1 MLYERNVAEEQGQL
15 KGERYES
22 MTMLWSLCSFNKEQI
37 HGSKLGESRTSN
49 EWPFSPQN
57 NYTRAGT
64 FAKGRTCSFKPR
76 LLRINSFDS
85 DSKSY
90 PRTAS
95 REEGHECENERKK
108 HCISCGILNPRSKP
122 IQRWNQSLVISCA
135 FGLAIDPLFFYL
147 LIINEDQMCL
157 HIDGKFSVL
166 VTLLRT
172 ISDLMLLC
180 NIWMQ
185 LKMAYVCKESLV
197 VGQGMLVWD
206 GQKIIQ
212 HYIYSR
218 WILFDAFVILPIP
231 QVAGSIWYLLGVQR
245 VELCLERACKY
256 IQDCDSS
263 LLVCTPVIHYGKAPK
278 YPTGNSPLSQDPTAS
293 SLCKSSNNFD
303 FNYGIY
309 LWAAPLVTTTNGLQR
324 MIFPLFWGLMTLS
337 SFGNALTPSNHMLE
351 AAFSIIVII
360 CGLLLFTMLIGNIQ
374 VFLQSITA
382 KQQLMRF
389 RFRDFEWWMKRRQ
402 LPIRLRRRVRD
413 YERLRWAATRGIEE
427 DAMVRDLP
435 QGLRREV
442 KGHLCLD
449 LLRQVPLFGQMD
461 QNMLDSICDQLK
473 QFLFAKDEVIIREG
487 EPVLRMLFILR
498 GEVLAVYNAASI
510 KQAAHQVR
518 LKPGDFWGE
527 ELLSWCLHRPVINQ
541 LPLSSATLK
550 CSDTAEA
557 FGLEANDI
565 MYVTQHLRSKFLSDM
580 LAHSIRY
587 YSINWRTWAV
597 VTIQLA
603 WRRCKVRRAGAEKVL
618 AVASSQNV
626 TAEYERS
633 GAVVMV
639 PKDVVKRSRIL
650 GASQKECLR
659 LCTAIMNSPKPNS
672 NCY

>member
-37 HGSKLGESRTSN
+37 HGSKL
-49 EWPFSPQN
+49 
-57 NYTRAGT
+57 
-64 FAKGRTCSFKPR
+64 
-76 LLRINSFDS
+76 
-85 DSKSY
+85 
-90 PRTAS
+90 
-95 REEGHECENERKK
+95 
-108 HCISCGILNPRSKP
+108 
-122 IQRWNQSLVISCA
+122 
-135 FGLAIDPLFFYL
+135 
-147 LIINEDQMCL
+147 
-157 HIDGKFSVL
+157 
-166 VTLLRT
+166 
-172 ISDLMLLC
+172 
-180 NIWMQ
+180 
-185 LKMAYVCKESLV
+185 V

-231 QVAGSIWYLLGVQR
+231 QIVFWMIIPCMLRAQENPTSTSILLGVFLFQYIPKLVYLVMLIKRLQQVTGYIFDKVAWGFILNLLAYLTAAHVAGSIWYLLGVQR